1 MIYNSETPG
10 SDRIALYP
18 LPVAGNKLTLE
29 LNMKSY
35 NNLSIRSKIMLA
47 VVLIISLE
55 LMLAAGSLYFLTT
68 VNSHM
73 SQIVQTDAEKLKL
86 ASTIRTGLLEMHR
99 AQKNALLF
107 TSDGPV
113 ERQIDRR
120 NYYIGKIH
128 ATIAEID
135 RFTDPRVRSAMQEM
149 NVLLAEFIR
158 IDKQIERMIRA
169 RFGSDPADPAI
180 QAAAVALSTG
190 SGRVV
195 YDQLSELI
203 DTVVREA
210 ETTMFDNQQRSMNY
224 FNAALLMMVA
234 ICAASIVG
242 GLLVGSRTA
251 WGISRNLAQLAVVTD
266 AISQG
271 DLEARLAVSSGDETG
286 SLAASVQR
294 MQTVLRQVAIE
305 SAERDYVKT
314 GIARINDAM
323 RGRVNVDDLCTAAIH
338 EMASY
343 LGARVGAI
351 FLMNGGGP
359 EPVLEFRAG
368 YAYDNPDQCATV
380 FRIGQGLVGEAAL
393 SKVPIQVHDL
403 PAGYIKVCS
412 GLGEGC
418 PACITLAPLIFQ
430 ERVNGV
436 VELGFFESPDG
447 VRLEFLEQALPAL
460 AVTIETVRGREQL
473 ARSLA
478 QEQVLTE
485 ELQQQQDE
493 LKAVNE
499 ELEEQTL
506 RLKQSGDKLLM
517 QQEELETA
525 NAELEEKN
533 SYLENSKALI
543 ERSNR
548 DLANTRLDIEEKAE
562 QLARASRYKSEFLAN
577 MSHELRTPLN
587 SILLLA
593 GMLGDN
599 KEGNLTEKQTR
610 SANIIHSSGND
621 LLTLINEVLDLA
633 RIEAGKMELC
643 VERVELRQVADGI
656 VGQFGHLIEEKGLRL
671 DVRIDPACPAHLSTD
686 PRRLGQILRN
696 LVSNAIKFT
705 EKGHI
710 RLELARPS
718 PQDRLPAGL
727 QREATVAIAVG
738 DTGIGIAPEQHQIVF
753 EAFQQLDHGAA
764 RKFPGTGLG
773 LAISRELAQLMGGDI
788 VLASHIGAGSTFTVL
803 LPDEI
808 PGRVET
814 ACGGEWAEPLGQ
826 APQRMVRPVRPVLDD
841 AATADDRECLAQ
853 TDNAILIIEDDP
865 VFAQL
870 LMDLCRERACKVLIA
885 PSGEQGLELA
895 AAHLPK
901 GIFLDIH
908 LPGRDGWS
916 VLEALKGNPRTRH
929 IPVHILS
936 IETDAKTALE
946 RGAVGFLSKPVE
958 RQALEQA
965 MGRLEDVFKRPMKE
979 LLVVEDD
986 ETLRQGI
993 IELVG
998 NGDVHS
1004 DEAGSAAEALQAIR
1018 SKRYDCVILDL
1029 GLPDM
1034 KGIDLLKALS
1044 ADTNGNLPPV
1054 IVYTGKE
1061 LTHEQENELRDYS
1074 DAIIIKGVCSQERLL
1089 DEASLFLHRVVDNM
1103 PERKRKLITNLH
1115 DCDVIFR
1122 DKKIL
1127 IVDDDMR
1134 NVFALSKLLEEKGV
1148 ITFKAENGR
1157 KALALLESN
1166 AEIDLVLMDMM
1177 MPVMDGY
1184 ETIKQIRSRER
1195 LRNIPLI
1202 ALTAKAMAQDRVR
1215 CIQAGASDYLS
1226 KPVDMMRLF
1235 SMMRVWLYR

>member
-1 MIYNSETPG
+1 V
-10 SDRIALYP
+10 RF
-18 LPVAGNKLTLE
+18 
-29 LNMKSY
+29 Y

-47 VVLIISLE
+47 VVLIIALE
-55 LMLAAGSLYFLTT
+55 LMLAAGSLFFLNT
-68 VNSHM
+68 VNTKM
-73 SQIVQTDAEKLKL
+73 SQIVETDAEKLKL
-86 ASTIRTGLLEMHR
+86 ASMIKTRLLEVHR

-107 TSDGPV
+107 TSEGSI
-113 ERQIDRR
+113 ERQIDRK
-120 NYYIGKIH
+120 NHHIGKLHTAIG
-128 ATIAEID
+128 EID
-135 RFTDPRVRSAMQEM
+135 RFTDPQVRAAMQEI

-158 IDKQIERMIRA
+158 IDKQIEHMIRA
-169 RFGSDPADPAI
+169 RLGGDPADPAI
-180 QAAAVALSTG
+180 QAAVALSTG
-190 SGRVV
+190 SGRDV
-195 YDQLSELI
+195 YDSLSELI
-203 DTVVREA
+203 DTVVRRA
-210 ETTMFDNQQRSMNY
+210 ETTMSVNHQRSMDY
-224 FNAALLMMVA
+224 FNIALLVMVG
-234 ICAASIVG
+234 ICAASIAG

-251 WGISRNLAQLAVVTD
+251 WGISANLAQLAVVTD
-266 AISQG
+266 AIAQG
-271 DLEARLAVSSGDETG
+271 NLEARLTVSSGDETG

-305 SAERDYVKT
+305 SADRDYVKT
-314 GIARINDAM
+314 GIARLNDAM
-323 RGRVNVDDLCTAAIH
+323 RGRVNVDDLCAAAIH

-368 YAYDNPDQCATV
+368 YAYDHPDQCAAV

-393 SKVPIQVHDL
+393 SKVPIRVHDL

-412 GLGEGC
+412 GLGESC
-418 PACITLAPLIFQ
+418 PACITVAPLIFQ
-430 ERVNGV
+430 ESVNGV
-436 VELGFFESPDG
+436 VELGFFESPGD
-447 VRLEFLEQALPAL
+447 VQLAFLEQVLPAL
-460 AVTIETVRGREQL
+460 AVTIETVRGREHL
-473 ARSLA
+473 ARALS
-478 QEQVLTE
+478 QERVLTE

-493 LKAVNE
+493 LKAMNE

-506 RLKQSGDKLLM
+506 RLKQSGDKLRM

-533 SYLENSKALI
+533 NYLENSKAMI

-548 DLANTRLDIEEKAE
+548 DLADSRLDIEEKAE

-593 GMLGDN
+593 RMLGDN
-599 KEGNLTEKQTR
+599 KEGNLTQKQTR
-610 SANIIHSSGND
+610 SANIIYSSGND

-633 RIEAGKMELC
+633 RIEAGRMELC
-643 VERVELRQVADGI
+643 VERVEPRLIAEGI

-671 DVRIDPACPAHLSTD
+671 DVRIDETCPQQLKTD
-686 PRRLGQILRN
+686 PRRLGQIMRN
-696 LVSNAIKFT
+696 LVSNAVKFT
-705 EKGHI
+705 EKGEI
-710 RLELARPS
+710 RLVFARPA
-718 PQDRLPAGL
+718 PQERLPAGL
-727 QREATVAIAVG
+727 QRESTVAIAVG
-738 DTGIGIAPEQHQIVF
+738 DTGIGIAAEQHQTVF
-753 EAFQQLDHGAA
+753 EAFQQLDHGSA

-773 LAISRELAQLMGGDI
+773 LSISRELAQLMGGDI
-788 VLASHIGAGSTFTVL
+788 VLSSRMGEGSTFTVY

-808 PGRVET
+808 PRPVEQ
-814 ACGGEWAEPLGQ
+814 ACGGEWAQTPRETP
-826 APQRMVRPVRPVLDD
+826 PRMARPARRVPDE
-841 AATADDRECLAQ
+841 AASADDRECLGQ
-853 TDNAILIIEDDP
+853 TDDAILIIEDDP

-908 LPGRDGWS
+908 LPGRNGWS

-929 IPVHILS
+929 IPVHIVS

-946 RGAVGFLSKPVE
+946 RGAVGFLSKPVD
-958 RQALEQA
+958 RPALEQA
-965 MGRLEDVFKRPMKE
+965 MGRLEDVFKRPTKE

-986 ETLRQGI
+986 ETLRRGI
-993 IELVG
+993 LELIG
-998 NGDVHS
+998 NGDVHC
-1004 DEAGSAAEALQAIR
+1004 DEAGSAAEALQAVR

-1034 KGIDLLKALS
+1034 KGIDLLKEFDRGS
-1044 ADTNGNLPPV
+1044 NGDSPPV

-1061 LTHEQENELRDYS
+1061 LTHEQENELRGYS

-1148 ITFKAENGR
+1148 VTFKAENGR
-1157 KALALLESN
+1157 KALDLLESN
-1166 AEIDLVLMDMM
+1166 ADIDLVLMDMM

-1184 ETIKQIRSRER
+1184 ETIKQIRSQER